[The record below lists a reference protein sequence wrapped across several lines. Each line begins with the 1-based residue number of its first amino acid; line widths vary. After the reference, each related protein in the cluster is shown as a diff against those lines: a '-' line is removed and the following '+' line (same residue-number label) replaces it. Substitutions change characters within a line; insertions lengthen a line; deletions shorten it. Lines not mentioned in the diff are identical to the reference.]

1 MLRQANIQR
10 RDESLSDVVGVTGLV
25 INIIGVLITAIGVF
39 GWRHRRGKQEVLF
52 YSWATL

>member
-10 RDESLSDVVGVTGLV
+10 RDESLSDVVGMTGLV
-25 INIIGVLITAIGVF
+25 INIIGVLITVIGVF

-52 YSWATL
+52 SS